1 MALEETGIIYTF
13 DKARNYTDNTAFQ
26 PIACLENQPMPYSD
40 LPVTPVTQSR
50 LSQVDFDNLG
60 FGSIFSDHMFSM
72 VYENGAWQNPQ
83 IMPYQALALE
93 PGVAMLH
100 YGQTVFDG
108 YKAFR
113 GEDGQARIFRPERN
127 AARLHDSC
135 QRLCIPIMP
144 VDELTELMIQ
154 ATRQLIELD
163 HAWMPSAWG
172 HSLYIRPLIIATEAT
187 LEVRAATSYRF
198 IIMTSPVGSYF
209 TNLQQGVSLRVEDRY
224 TRAASI
230 GGLGAA
236 KTAANYAASLLPG
249 AQSRAKGFDQ
259 VLWLDSNEHRYI
271 EEVGAMNIFFKID
284 GRVVT
289 PPLGGSILPGVVR
302 DSALTLLR
310 DWGIAAEERRISIDE
325 IIAAFESGTL
335 EEIFGAGTAA
345 VICPVA
351 SIGYKD
357 STYRVA
363 ATPPGKL
370 TQRLY
375 DELTGIQYG
384 SLEDVHGWNHCI
396 PLPEARYPGAKHA
409 NDGGH

>member
-1 MALEETGIIYTF
+1 MQHSRFPL
-13 DKARNYTDNTAFQ
+13 
-26 PIACLENQPMPYSD
+26 
-40 LPVTPVTQSR
+40 TPVTQSR
-50 LSQVDFDNLG
+50 LAQVDFDNLG

-72 VYENGAWQNPQ
+72 VYEDGAWTNPE
-83 IMPYQALALE
+83 IIPYQALAIE

-127 AARLHDSC
+127 ASRLHDSC

-144 VDELTELMIQ
+144 LAELTEIMLQ
-154 ATRQLIELD
+154 ATRELIELD
-163 HAWMPSAWG
+163 HAWIPSQWG
-172 HSLYIRPLIIATEAT
+172 HSLYIRPLVIGTEAT
-187 LEVRAATSYRF
+187 LEVRAANRYHF
-198 IIMTSPVGSYF
+198 LIMTSPVGSYF
-209 TNLQQGVSLRVEDRY
+209 NNLQKGVSLRVEDRF

-249 AQSRAKGFDQ
+249 AQSRAQGFDQ
-259 VLWLDSNEHRYI
+259 VLWLDSNEHRYV
-271 EEVGAMNIFFKID
+271 EEVGAMNIFFKIA

-310 DWGIAAEERRISIDE
+310 DWDIPVEERRIAIDE
-325 IIAAFESGTL
+325 VIEAFRSGDL
-335 EEIFGAGTAA
+335 EEVFGAGTAA

-351 SIGYKD
+351 SIGYQD
-357 STYRVA
+357 EIYSIA
-363 ATPPGKL
+363 GTPPGEL
-370 TQRLY
+370 TLRLY

-384 SLEDVHGWNHCI
+384 KIKDRHDWNQYVA
-396 PLPEARYPGAKHA
+396 LP
-409 NDGGH
+409 D

>member
-1 MALEETGIIYTF
+1 MQHSRFPL
-13 DKARNYTDNTAFQ
+13 TA
-26 PIACLENQPMPYSD
+26 
-40 LPVTPVTQSR
+40 VTQSR
-50 LSQVDFDNLG
+50 LAQVDFDNPG
-60 FGSIFSDHMFSM
+60 FGKIFSDHMFSM
-72 VYENGAWQNPQ
+72 VYEDGDWGQAE
-83 IMPYQALALE
+83 IIPYQALAIE

-108 YKAFR
+108 YKVFR

-144 VDELTELMIQ
+144 VDELTEIMIQ
-154 ATRQLIELD
+154 ATRELIELD
-163 HAWMPSAWG
+163 HAWIPSRWG
-172 HSLYIRPLIIATEAT
+172 HSLYVRPLVIGTEAT
-187 LEVRAATSYRF
+187 LEVRAANRYHF
-198 IIMTSPVGSYF
+198 LIMTSPVGSYF
-209 TNLQQGVSLRVEDRY
+209 TDLQKGVSLRVEDRF

-249 AQSRAKGFDQ
+249 SQSRKQGFDQ
-259 VLWLDSNEHRYI
+259 VLWLDSNEHRYV
-271 EEVGAMNIFFKID
+271 EEVGAMNIFFKIA

-310 DWGIAAEERRISIDE
+310 DWDIPVEERRLGIDE
-325 IIAAFESGTL
+325 VIEAFASGEL
-335 EEIFGAGTAA
+335 EEVFGAGTAA

-351 SIGYKD
+351 SMGYRD
-357 STYRVA
+357 ELYRIA
-363 ATPPGKL
+363 SAPPGEL
-370 TQRLY
+370 TLRLY

-384 SLEDVHGWNHCI
+384 KIEDRHHWNQCVT
-396 PLPEARYPGAKHA
+396 LPE
-409 NDGGH
+409 